1 MSMTE
6 MVREKPL
13 VLIVDDD
20 LTVRLLERRCL
31 EKAGFIV
38 EEAHNGEMALSAFER
53 TNPDIVLLDVRMP
66 GMDGFE
72 VCEEI
77 RKLPGGGLTPV
88 LMVTGLD
95 DIESISRAYESGA
108 TDFITKS
115 TNWEVLSHHVRYM
128 VRASRAFSD
137 LGKSEEKN
145 RALLNAIPDLMCRI
159 SRQGT
164 ILECKESRDI
174 QLFLNS
180 QEIIGKKLDEVL
192 PKDVAL
198 TAMYHVERALQ
209 SGDRQIFEYKIKKH
223 NITYHH
229 EARIV
234 VSGDNE
240 VLAIVRD
247 ISERKMAEEQ
257 IMHLAYYDSLTSLP
271 NRLLFK
277 NRLEQSTAS
286 AQQYATKVAI
296 MFLDIDRFKHVN
308 DTLGH
313 TIGDMLLRSVANRL
327 VKCVRKVDSVAR
339 IGAEGTDETVARMGG
354 DEFTILLMNINNV
367 QDVSRIAQRVLNEI
381 SQPFIIG
388 THEIYITASIGIT
401 IYPLDSQDIDDLLK
415 YADTAMYQAKDKGR
429 NNYQFY
435 TESMN
440 AAAVERFVIENQ
452 LRKALSRNEF
462 RICYQ
467 PQMDIKTGAVIGV
480 EALVRWM
487 HPDKGLLFPETFIPL
502 AEETSLIVPV
512 GEWILQTACSQ
523 SVALQSEGY
532 DSLRMTVNISAVQLR
547 QRNFVEMVLRVI
559 RNVGLDPSRLQLEL
573 TESILMEHLETNI
586 NMLHELRACGFSLSI
601 DDFGTGY
608 SSLSYLKR
616 FPVNTLKIDKSFIK
630 DIEKDPDSTAIV
642 KAIIGLGHNLNL
654 QVTAEGVETEQQLA
668 FLQKYECDH
677 IQGYLFCKALPED
690 ELVHFFLERRHLNSV
705 CLINNT

>member
-1 MSMTE
+1 MTE
-6 MVREKPL
+6 MHTDKPL

-31 EKAGFIV
+31 EKAGFAV
-38 EEAHNGEMALSAFER
+38 EEAHNGEMALSVFER
-53 TNPDIVLLDVRMP
+53 INPDIILLDVRMP

-72 VCEEI
+72 VCEGI
-77 RKLPGGGLTPV
+77 RRLPGGSLTPV
-88 LMVTGLD
+88 LMLTGLD
-95 DIESISRAYESGA
+95 DIESINRAYESGA

-137 LGKSEEKN
+137 LRKSEGKN
-145 RALLNAIPDLMCRI
+145 RALLNAIPDFMCRI
-159 SRQGT
+159 NRGGI

-174 QLFLNS
+174 QLFTNA
-180 QEIIGKKLDEVL
+180 QEIVGKTLEEVL
-192 PKDVAL
+192 PKDVAPK
-198 TAMYHVERALQ
+198 AKYYVEQALQ
-209 SGDRQIFEYKIKKH
+209 TGDRQIFEYQIKKS
-223 NITYHH
+223 NTAYHH

-234 VSGDNE
+234 VSGEDE

-247 ISERKMAEEQ
+247 ISDRKMAEEQ
-257 IMHLAYYDSLTSLP
+257 IIQLAYYDSLTSLP

-277 NRLEQSTAS
+277 NRLEQSAAG
-286 AQQYATKVAI
+286 AQQYKTKVAI

-313 TIGDMLLRSVANRL
+313 TIGDMLLKSVANRL
-327 VKCVRKVDSVAR
+327 SKCVRKVDSVAR
-339 IGAEGTDETVARMGG
+339 IGADGIDETIARMGG
-354 DEFTILLMNINNV
+354 DEFTIMVANINNV
-367 QDVSRIAQRVLNEI
+367 QDVSRIAQRVLSEI
-381 SQPFIIG
+381 SQPFMLG

-435 TESMN
+435 SESMN
-440 AAAVERFVIENQ
+440 AAAVERFAIENQ

-462 RICYQ
+462 KIYYQ
-467 PQMDIKTGAVIGV
+467 PQIDIKTGAVVGI

-487 HPDKGLLFPETFIPL
+487 HPDKGLLYPETFIPL

-512 GEWILQTACSQ
+512 GEWILHTAC
-523 SVALQSEGY
+523 LQSIALRASGY
-532 DSLRMTVNISAVQLR
+532 ESLRMTVNISSIQLR
-547 QRNFVEMVLRVI
+547 QKNFVETMLRVI
-559 RNVGLDPSRLQLEL
+559 HDVGFDPAHIQLEL
-573 TESILMEHLETNI
+573 TESILIENLETNI
-586 NMLHELRACGFSLSI
+586 NMLRELKAYGFSLSI

-616 FPVNTLKIDKSFIK
+616 FPVDTLKIDKSFIK
-630 DIEKDPDSTAIV
+630 DIEKDSDSTAIV

-654 QVTAEGVETEQQLA
+654 KVTAEGVETEQQLA
-668 FLQKYECDH
+668 FLQKYECDY

-690 ELVHFFLERRHLNSV
+690 ELMHFFSERRHLNSV
-705 CLINNT
+705 CFNNEC